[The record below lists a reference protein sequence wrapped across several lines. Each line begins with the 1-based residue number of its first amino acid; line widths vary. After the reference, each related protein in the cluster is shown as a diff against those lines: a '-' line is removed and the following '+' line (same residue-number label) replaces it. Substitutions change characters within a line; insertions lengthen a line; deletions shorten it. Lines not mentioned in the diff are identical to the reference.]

1 MQYLG
6 QARSSDQEGTMKI
19 NRPSQGWSRTWLRAA
34 VLPVL
39 LLASAAV
46 AVPAHAQDR
55 QPAAQTASVRLDNVV
70 TGYQRGG
77 TLGFTLRDTQMD
89 EALFRRNQGQER
101 GVIWSARFVSR
112 WALTDDQ
119 LDRWSAQVIGLLAD
133 EVGSGVRLGGWERL
147 PATDVGEHR
156 VAYRYSLVSDSGQPM
171 GDATVVVFSR
181 GDEVGLSGTA
191 TLGYGA
197 PIDGVD
203 LARLMDNAGGHS

>member
-1 MQYLG
+1 
-6 QARSSDQEGTMKI
+6 
-19 NRPSQGWSRTWLRAA
+19 
-34 VLPVL
+34 
-39 LLASAAV
+39 
-46 AVPAHAQDR
+46 
-55 QPAAQTASVRLDNVV
+55 
-70 TGYQRGG
+70 
-77 TLGFTLRDTQMD
+77 MD

-133 EVGSGVRLGGWERL
+133 EVGGGVRLGGWARL

-156 VAYRYSLVSDSGQPM
+156 VAYRYNLVSDSGQPM

-191 TLGYGA
+191 TLGSGA